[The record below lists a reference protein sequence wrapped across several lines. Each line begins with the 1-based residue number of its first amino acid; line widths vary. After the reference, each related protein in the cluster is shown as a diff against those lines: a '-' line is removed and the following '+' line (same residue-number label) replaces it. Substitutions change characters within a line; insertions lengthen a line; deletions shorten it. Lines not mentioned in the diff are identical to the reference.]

1 MTSRGRDTTAAFGK
15 LAMQYDRRKAK
26 RAQVNLSARWE
37 GVLERREATITSL
50 SANGCFVLTG
60 GEVSSKELVRLEIDL
75 GNEDPV
81 FLWAEVVDQSYDI
94 GFALRFTSAE
104 DTDVGRLAAFVEELL
119 QKDPAAQE

>member
-1 MTSRGRDTTAAFGK
+1 
-15 LAMQYDRRKAK
+15 MQYDRRKAK